1 MRSTPNNAASAP
13 AMATPTPDADVGSRM
28 RDLVTSRGLRRI
40 VLPLLATAIMIG
52 SWEVATRIG
61 NIPSYILPA
70 PSEIYGS
77 LIADFNSSLMWWN
90 LFVTASETLLG
101 FACGVILGFI
111 LGLLIAEFP
120 AIDDAF
126 YPIIVAF
133 QAMPKV
139 AVAPLLL
146 IWFGFGI
153 GSKVAIGAL
162 LAFFPLLVNT
172 VLGLHSTDPRQEE
185 LMQTLSAKRWQ
196 TFSMVRF
203 YNALP
208 SIIAGLEV
216 AMVFAVIGAIVGE
229 FVGARAGLGYMI
241 QQRNADTDV
250 PGIFSILIILGA
262 FGAILTYAVKLL
274 GARLVFW
281 QRH

>member
-1 MRSTPNNAASAP
+1 MASAP
-13 AMATPTPDADVGSRM
+13 TERSAALPAAGAARGRLGAMLGSRSM
-28 RDLVTSRGLRRI
+28 RRL
-40 VLPLLATAIMIG
+40 VLPFVALAVAIAV
-52 SWEVATRIG
+52 WELFVRLAG
-61 NIPSYILPA
+61 VPAYILPP
-70 PSEIYGS
+70 PSQIWQSFLQDLG
-77 LIADFNSSLMWWN
+77 ARAMWWN
-90 LFVTASETLLG
+90 LGVTAGETLLG
-101 FACGVILGFI
+101 FAFGVLLGFI

-120 AIDDAF
+120 VLEDAI

-153 GSKVAIGAL
+153 GSKVAIAAL

-172 VLGLHSTDPRQEE
+172 VLGLRLSDPQQEE
-185 LMQTLSAKRWQ
+185 LMHALSAKRWQ

-208 SIIAGLEV
+208 SIFAGIEL
-216 AMVFAVIGAIVGE
+216 AMVLSVIGAIVGE

-250 PGIFSILIILGA
+250 AGIFSVLFILGI
-262 FGAILTYAVKLL
+262 FGAVMTYLVKVV
-274 GARLVFW
+274 ARKVVFW
-281 QRH
+281 QRM